1 MKKTLLSIAL
11 AIGFAA
17 SASASAAD
25 EALCL
30 KMKDGTVHSFLLNEK
45 PIITMGDGKLNV
57 ATDMTTAT
65 YSLYDVREY
74 VFGTASTAINGVSTS
89 ADFSRNGD
97 NIVFH
102 GVDAKNVAI
111 YTANGAAVNAAV
123 VNDGTDTTV
132 SMTSLPGGVYI
143 IKASGI
149 SIKVN
154 KK

>member
-17 SASASAAD
+17 SASAAD

-30 KMKDGTVHSFLLNEK
+30 TMKDGTVHSFLLNEK
-45 PIITMGDGKLNV
+45 PVITMGDGKLNV

-111 YTANGAAVNAAV
+111 YTANGAAVN
-123 VNDGTDTTV
+123 DGTDTTV
-132 SMTSLPGGVYI
+132 SMTSLPSGVYI

>member
-1 MKKTLLSIAL
+1 MKKLLLSIAL
-11 AIGFAA
+11 AVCGFT
-17 SASASAAD
+17 ASASAAD

-45 PIITMGDGKLNV
+45 PVITMGDGKLNV

-74 VFGTASTAINGVSTS
+74 VFGTASTAINGISTS

-123 VNDGTDTTV
+123 NDGTDTTV

>member
-1 MKKTLLSIAL
+1 MKKLLLSIAL
-11 AIGFAA
+11 AVCGFT
-17 SASASAAD
+17 ASASAAD

-45 PIITMGDGKLNV
+45 PVITMGDGKLNV

-74 VFGTASTAINGVSTS
+74 VFGTASTAINSVSTS

-102 GVDAKNVAI
+102 GVDAKNVAV
-111 YTANGAAVNAAV
+111 YAANGTAVNAVA

-132 SMTSLPGGVYI
+132 SMTSLPSGVYI